1 MKIRAHD
8 VMALANMN
16 TARGERC
23 ISHLGAGASSSH
35 WFYVTEIFNWK
46 IECLLQYLL
55 PGFQLLQ
62 NVFWQNIWQE
72 KICLSWIHLTELF
85 RIRLCSEEWWRI
97 PAGAAH
103 KSPPA
108 TIQNT
113 VLSPFRIQDNCNN
126 SVLVDFIASIIQRM
140 EHRHKVGF
148 KRLHVKLT
156 KM

>member
-1 MKIRAHD
+1 M
-8 VMALANMN
+8 VALANVQC
-16 TARGERC
+16 AAYFCKGGKVHIPSQSES
-23 ISHLGAGASSSH
+23 IYSSH

-62 NVFWQNIWQE
+62 NVFWQIIWQE
-72 KICLSWIHLTELF
+72 KICLSWIHLIELF
-85 RIRLCSEEWWRI
+85 RIRLCSEEWWRWSI

>member
-1 MKIRAHD
+1 MKSCG
-8 VMALANMN
+8 V
-16 TARGERC
+16 
-23 ISHLGAGASSSH
+23 SPS
-35 WFYVTEIFNWK
+35 
-46 IECLLQYLL
+46 
-55 PGFQLLQ
+55 
-62 NVFWQNIWQE
+62 
-72 KICLSWIHLTELF
+72 
-85 RIRLCSEEWWRI
+85 I

-126 SVLVDFIASIIQRM
+126 SVLEDFIASIIQKM
-140 EHRHKVGF
+140 EHRYKVGF